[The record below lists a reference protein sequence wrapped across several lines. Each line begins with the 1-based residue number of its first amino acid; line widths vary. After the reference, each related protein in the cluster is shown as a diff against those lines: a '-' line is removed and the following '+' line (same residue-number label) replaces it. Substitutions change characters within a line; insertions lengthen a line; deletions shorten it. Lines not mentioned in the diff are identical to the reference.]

1 MNPGTVLED
10 RYELVELIG
19 QGGMAIVYRARDR
32 RTGHFVA
39 VKYLRPEFRENPEFL
54 ERFRREAIAASK
66 MSHHNIVNLLDVGND
81 PENPYIVI
89 EYVNGKT
96 LKDII
101 REQKRIQQNVAGQIA
116 IRILSALQHA
126 HAANIVHRDIKP
138 QNILVDQDGYIKVS
152 DFGIARML
160 DHTAHTEPDGEKSVL
175 GSVHYFSPEQASGGT
190 ARVTSDIYS
199 VGVVLYEMLTGEVP
213 FQGQADAVIAM
224 QHVQVRPKPPR
235 GIVPDL
241 SPSLEAVVLKAL
253 EKDPDDRYHTAL
265 EMAQAIKLALQNPE
279 RENTMDV
286 PVMKPE
292 AVRKRP
298 PAARVRKRWG
308 RAGVALLGVVLMAG
322 LVVGTILLY
331 TNIVNTTR
339 APYLLGETEQDAMR
353 LARQA
358 GLVPEIVR
366 QSGTA
371 PAGTVMLQSHDF
383 DYPMRRGAVI
393 LITVSTGPVQQA
405 VPKLVGMSEQDALA
419 EMTRIGLTLLVTERV
434 IDTEEAGTILTQEPA
449 QGKVLEYG
457 GIVQVVVSGGRVVV
471 PLVEGLRR
479 EEALT
484 ILRTAGLNVSKIDE
498 IAVADVAQADR
509 VADQL
514 PDPDTVVMA
523 QTEVMLAIYVVP
535 PATPEATKT
544 P

>member
-39 VKYLRPEFRENPEFL
+39 VKYLRPEFRDNPEFL

-126 HAANIVHRDIKP
+126 HAANIIHRDIKP

-152 DFGIARML
+152 DFGIARMM
-160 DHTAHTEPDGEKSVL
+160 DHAAHVEPDGEKSVL

-190 ARVTSDIYS
+190 ARVPSDLYS

-213 FQGQADAVIAM
+213 FQGQADVVIAM

-235 GIVPDL
+235 EIVPDL

-253 EKDPDDRYHTAL
+253 EKEPDDRYHTAL

-279 RENTMDV
+279 REITMDI

-292 AVRKRP
+292 PVRKRVP
-298 PAARVRKRWG
+298 PARVRKRWG
-308 RAGVALLGVVLMAG
+308 RALVVMVSLL
-322 LVVGTILLY
+322 LVVGLIAGTMLIY
-331 TNIVNTTR
+331 NNIVNTTH

-353 LARQA
+353 LARMS

-383 DYPMRRGAVI
+383 DYPMRRGSVI

-405 VPKLVGMSEQDALA
+405 VPRLTGMSETEARA
-419 EMTRIGLTLLVTERV
+419 ELTRIGLNLLVTERV
-434 IDTEEAGTILTQEPA
+434 INTQDAGLILA
-449 QGKVLEYG
+449 QVPEQGTVMEFG

-471 PLVEGLRR
+471 PLVQGLRR

-484 ILRTAGLNVSKIDE
+484 ILRTAGLNVSRMDE
-498 IAVADVAQADR
+498 IPVEDATQADR

-514 PDPDTVVMA
+514 PAADTVVMA
-523 QTEVMLAIYVVP
+523 GSEITLAIYVVP
-535 PATPEATKT
+535 IATPEVTGA

>member
-10 RYELVELIG
+10 RYELIERIG
-19 QGGMAIVYRARDR
+19 EGGMAIVYRARDR

-89 EYVNGKT
+89 EFVNGKT

-101 REQKRIQQNVAGQIA
+101 REQKRIQPNVAGQIA

-126 HAANIVHRDIKP
+126 HAANIIHRDIKP

-152 DFGIARML
+152 DFGIARMM
-160 DHTAHTEPDGEKSVL
+160 DHASYIEQDSEKSML

-190 ARVTSDIYS
+190 ARVPSDLYS

-213 FQGQADAVIAM
+213 FQGQADVVIAM

-235 GIVPDL
+235 DIVPDL

-286 PVMKPE
+286 PVLRPE
-292 AVRKRP
+292 AARKRKLP
-298 PAARVRKRWG
+298 ARVRMHWG
-308 RAGVALLGVVLMAG
+308 RVLVVLLSILLMAG
-322 LVVGTILLY
+322 LAAGTVYLY
-331 TNIVNTTR
+331 TSIEKTTR
-339 APYLLGETEQDAMR
+339 APYLLGELEQDAMR
-353 LARQA
+353 LARQV
-358 GLVPEIVR
+358 GLVPEVVR
-366 QSGTA
+366 QPGAA
-371 PAGTVMLQSHDF
+371 PVGTVMLQSHDF
-383 DYPMRRGAVI
+383 DYPMRRGSVI

-405 VPKLVGMSEQDALA
+405 VPRLIGMSEADARAAL
-419 EMTRIGLTLLVTERV
+419 TRIGLTLLVTQRI
-434 IDTEEAGTILTQEPA
+434 IDTQDAGSILTQEPA
-449 QGKVLEYG
+449 QGALLEFG
-457 GIVQVVVSGGRVVV
+457 AIVQVVVSGGRVVV

-479 EEALT
+479 EDALT
-484 ILRTAGLNVSKIDE
+484 ILRTAELKVSKIDE
-498 IAVADVAQADR
+498 ISVADVALADR

-523 QTEVMLAIYVVP
+523 QSEITLAIYVAP
-535 PATPEATKT
+535 LATPEVTGA